1 MFKNLSKNLISF
13 LIILLILVGLFG
25 MTSEEGGLFETPDRI
40 STRQLV
46 ERVNN
51 EEVEEITLTGNE
63 VEILFTDDEKAMTR
77 KEDNISFLEFLERWG
92 AEEEE
97 IKNLTVNYQEEADWG
112 WLTTL
117 LIVALPIVFILIFFQ
132 LILKQAKG
140 GASSALDFSKAKAR
154 LFGEGGMPKKDVDF
168 EDVAGLEEAKEELK
182 EIVQFLKDPKRF
194 DKVGAK
200 IPKGVLLTGPPG
212 TGKTLLA
219 RAVSGEADVPF
230 FEVSGSEFIEL
241 FVGVGSGRVRD
252 LFKKAKAKQPC
263 IVYIDELDAIGRKRG
278 AGVGGGNDERE
289 QTLNQILV
297 ELDGFAQDTK
307 VVVLASTNRPDVLDP
322 ALLRPGRFD
331 RKVILDSPDLK
342 ARKKILEIHTREKP
356 LADNV
361 KLQEV
366 AERTPGFSGADLE
379 NLANEAAIL
388 TARKEKEEITQTEL
402 LESIEKVM
410 LGPERKS
417 HILTDKEKEIS
428 AYHEAGH
435 ALISSL
441 LAETQEVRKVSIISR
456 GQAAGYTLKMPMEEK
471 KMKNKSEFLAEISVL
486 LGGYTAEKIIYNETT
501 TGASNDLEKAS
512 KYARK
517 LVKKYGMS
525 SLGPIS
531 YGGEKEHVFLGEE
544 ISEEKNY
551 SEEVAAKID
560 KEISKIIKKAE
571 EKSLDLLKEN
581 KDKLEELAKIL
592 IEKETIE
599 KEEFEKIVNG
609 KNKEG

>member
-1 MFKNLSKNLISF
+1 MFKNLSKNLVSF
-13 LIILLILVGLFG
+13 LIILLLLVGLFG
-25 MTSEEGGLFETPDRI
+25 IASEEGGLFDAPERV
-40 STRQLV
+40 SSRQLV
-46 ERVNN
+46 EKINENRV
-51 EEVEEITLTGNE
+51 EKITLTGNE
-63 VEILFTDDEKAMTR
+63 LDILLEDEERVITR
-77 KEDNISFLEFLERWG
+77 KEADISLFEFLERWG
-92 AEEEE
+92 ADEESVKE
-97 IKNLTVNYQEEADWG
+97 ITINYEEEADWG

-117 LIVALPIVFILIFFQ
+117 LIVALPIIFILIFFQ

-140 GASSALDFSKAKAR
+140 SASSALDFSKAKAR

-182 EIVQFLKDPKRF
+182 EIVEFLKDPKRF

-252 LFKKAKAKQPC
+252 LFKKAKEKQPC

-356 LADNV
+356 LAEDV
-361 KLQEV
+361 VLQEV

-379 NLANEAAIL
+379 NLTNEAAIL
-388 TARKEKEEITQTEL
+388 AARKDKDEINQTDL

-471 KMKNKSEFLAEISVL
+471 KIKNKTEFLSEIAVL
-486 LGGYTAEKIIYNETT
+486 LGGYSAEKIIYNETT
-501 TGASNDLEKAS
+501 TGASSDLEKAS

-531 YGGEKEHVFLGEE
+531 YGGEREHVFLGEE

-551 SEEVAAKID
+551 SEEIAAKID
-560 KEISKIIKKAE
+560 KEITKIIKEAEKKAL
-571 EKSLDLLKEN
+571 KLLKEN
-581 KDKLEELAKIL
+581 KEKLEELAKVL
-592 IEKETIE
+592 VEKETIE
-599 KEEFEKIVNG
+599 KEEFEKIVNE
-609 KNKEG
+609 K

>member
-1 MFKNLSKNLISF
+1 MVS
-13 LIILLILVGLFG
+13 LFG
-25 MTSEEGGLFETPDRI
+25 IVTEEGGIFDIPTEVTAREMTEKINEGQIEEIVLAGNQITATDSEEERYRTLKEESVPLFE
-40 STRQLV
+40 
-46 ERVNN
+46 
-51 EEVEEITLTGNE
+51 
-63 VEILFTDDEKAMTR
+63 
-77 KEDNISFLEFLERWG
+77 FLASMG
-92 AEEEE
+92 AEEERLGE
-97 IKNLTVNYQEEADWG
+97 ISLRYEEEADWS

-117 LIVALPIVFILIFFQ
+117 LIVLLPIAFIFFFFQ
-132 LILKQAKG
+132 MMMKQAKG
-140 GASSALDFSKAKAR
+140 GASNALDFSKAKAR
-154 LFGEGGMPKKDVDF
+154 LFGEGGLPKVEVDF
-168 EDVAGLEEAKEELK
+168 EDVAGLEEAKEELQ
-182 EIVQFLKDPKRF
+182 EIVEFLKDPTRF

-200 IPKGVLLTGPPG
+200 IPKGVLLTGSPG

-219 RAVSGEADVPF
+219 RAISGEADVPF
-230 FEVSGSEFIEL
+230 FEISGSEFIEL

-252 LFKKAKAKQPC
+252 LFQKAKAKQPC

-297 ELDGFAQDTK
+297 ELDGFDKDTK

-331 RKVILDSPDLK
+331 RKIVLDSPDLK
-342 ARKKILEIHTREKP
+342 ARKRIMEIHTENKP
-356 LADNV
+356 LAEGVN
-361 KLQEV
+361 LQEV

-388 TARKEKEEITQTEL
+388 TARKENEEITQTEL
-402 LESIEKVM
+402 LESIEKVL

-417 HILTDKEKEIS
+417 HILTEKEKEIS

-435 ALISSL
+435 ALVSSL
-441 LAETQEVRKVSIISR
+441 LSETQEVRKVSIISR

-471 KMKNKSEFLAEISVL
+471 QIKNKKEFMAEIAVL
-486 LGGYTAEKIIYNETT
+486 LGGYSAEKIKYKETT

-512 KYARK
+512 KYARR

-525 SLGPIS
+525 SLGPIAF
-531 YGGEKEHVFLGEE
+531 GGEREHVFLGEE

-560 KEISKIIKKAE
+560 KEIAKIIKKAE
-571 EKSLDLLKEN
+571 KTALKVLEEN
-581 KDKLEELAKIL
+581 KETLEKLAEVL

-599 KEEFEKIVNG
+599 KEEFEKIVSG
-609 KNKEG
+609 KKS

>member
-1 MFKNLSKNLISF
+1 MLKNLSKNLVSF
-13 LIILLILVGLFG
+13 LIILLIIVGLFG
-25 MTSEEGGLFETPDRI
+25 IASDNWLEQP
-40 STRQLV
+40 
-46 ERVNN
+46 ERVTPRELVQKIN
-51 EEVEEITLTGNE
+51 EGKVKEIILTGNDALVV
-63 VEILFTDDEKAMTR
+63 VEDGTNFITS
-77 KEDNISFLEFLERWG
+77 KEEGVSFVEFLSRWG
-92 AEEEE
+92 AEEEK
-97 IKNLTVNYQEEADWG
+97 IRNLSVSYKEKPDWS

-117 LIVALPIVFILIFFQ
+117 LIIFLPILFLIIFFQ
-132 LILKQAKG
+132 IILKQARG

-154 LFGEGGMPKKDVDF
+154 MFGEGGMPKKNVHFD
-168 EDVAGLEEAKEELK
+168 DVAGLEEAKEELK
-182 EIVQFLKDPKRF
+182 EIIDFLKNPEKF
-194 DKVGAK
+194 KAVGAN

-219 RAVSGEADVPF
+219 QAVSGEANVPF

-252 LFKKAKAKQPC
+252 LFQKAKAKQPC

-278 AGVGGGNDERE
+278 AGLGGGNDERE

-297 ELDGFAQDTK
+297 ELDGFDKETK

-331 RKVILDSPDLK
+331 RKVVLDSPDMK
-342 ARKKILEIHTREKP
+342 ARKEILKIHTRKKP
-356 LADNV
+356 LAKNV

-388 TARKEKEEITQTEL
+388 TARKNKKKIAQNEL
-402 LESIEKVM
+402 LEAIEKVL
-410 LGPERKS
+410 LGPERRS
-417 HILTDKEKEIS
+417 HILTDEEKKTS

-435 ALISSL
+435 ALVSHL
-441 LAETQEVRKVSIISR
+441 LAKTHEVRKVSIISR
-456 GQAAGYTLKMPMEEK
+456 GQAAGYTLKMPMQEK
-471 KMKNKSEFLAEISVL
+471 NIKSKTEFMSDISVL
-486 LGGYTAEKIIYNETT
+486 LGGYVAEKIIFKETT
-501 TGASNDLEKAS
+501 TGAANDLENAS

-525 SLGPIS
+525 SLGPIA
-531 YGGEKEHVFLGEE
+531 YGGEREHVFLGEE

-560 KEISKIIKKAE
+560 REITKIIKKAE
-571 EKSLDLLKEN
+571 KKAKEVIANN
-581 KDKLEELAKIL
+581 KDKLEKLAKAL

-599 KEEFEKIVNG
+599 KAEFEKIMD
-609 KNKEG
+609 

>member
-25 MTSEEGGLFETPDRI
+25 IASEEGGFLETPERI
-40 STRQLV
+40 STRQMV
-46 ERVNN
+46 ERINN
-51 EEVEEITLTGNE
+51 EEIKELTLTGNE
-63 VEILFTDDEKAMTR
+63 IEITLEDEEKVISRKDD
-77 KEDNISFLEFLERWG
+77 DVSLLEFLERSG
-92 AEEEE
+92 VSEERAQQLN
-97 IKNLTVNYQEEADWG
+97 INYQEEPDWG
-112 WLTTL
+112 WLSTL
-117 LIVALPIVFILIFFQ
+117 LIIALPIIFILVFFQ

-168 EDVAGLEEAKEELK
+168 DDVAGLEEAKEELK
-182 EIVQFLKDPKRF
+182 EIVQFLKDPERF

-252 LFKKAKAKQPC
+252 LFKKAKEKQPC

-307 VVVLASTNRPDVLDP
+307 VVVLASTNRPDVLDS

-356 LADNV
+356 LAKDV

-388 TARKEKEEITQTEL
+388 TARKENEKIHQEEF

-471 KMKNKSEFLAEISVL
+471 KIKNKTEFLSEIAVL

-531 YGGEKEHVFLGEE
+531 YGGEREHVFLGEE
-544 ISEEKNY
+544 ISEDKNY

-560 KEISKIIKKAE
+560 KEIAKIIKDAEKKAL
-571 EKSLDLLKEN
+571 KLLKNN
-581 KDKLEELAKIL
+581 KEKLEELAEVL
-592 IEKETIE
+592 VEKETIE
-599 KEEFEKIVNG
+599 KEEFEQIVNG
-609 KNKEG
+609 EK